1 MDPIPA
7 PAHTTPAAPVPP
19 TRTTRSTPGGPLSAL
34 RGSSPPIQRLR
45 EELARAAASDAT
57 VLLLGETGTGK
68 GLAARAVH
76 AVSPRRARR
85 FVHVDC
91 ASLSPQLVESEL
103 FGHERGA
110 FTGAVERRVGRFER
124 AAESTLFLDE
134 IGELEP
140 ALQVK
145 LLRVLEER
153 EYERVGGTRT
163 LAMSARVVAATHR
176 DLEEAVRV
184 GRFRADLYFRL
195 CVLPIQVPA
204 LRERLQDL
212 PVLVEHI
219 LEELAERRGRALA
232 APPEPGSLAPLLAYA
247 WPGNVRQLVHVLERL
262 VVLSP
267 EAPLSAGLVA
277 RVIGEAPDFL
287 SRSPVGARSSTVG
300 PEAACGVAPSGVAL
314 AQGAA
319 REEEARRIAGALLAS
334 GGNLAR
340 AARRLE
346 MPRSTL
352 RYRVELHGLEGLIPR
367 D

>member
-1 MDPIPA
+1 MNPIPA
-7 PAHTTPAAPVPP
+7 AVPP
-19 TRTTRSTPGGPLSAL
+19 TPTASLPPARSA
-34 RGSSPPIQRLR
+34 RSSPTGPFSVLHGASPAIRRLR
-45 EELARAAASDAT
+45 EELARAAPSDAT

-68 GLAARAVH
+68 SLAARALH
-76 AVSPRRARR
+76 AASPRRARR

-140 ALQVK
+140 VLQAK

-153 EYERVGGTRT
+153 EYERVGGSRT
-163 LAMSARVVAATHR
+163 LPMSARIVAATHR
-176 DLEEAVRV
+176 DLEQAVRA

-195 CVLPIQVPA
+195 CVLPVQVPA
-204 LRERLQDL
+204 LRERPQDL
-212 PVLVEHI
+212 PLLVEHI
-219 LEELAERRGRALA
+219 LKGLAASGSRAL
-232 APPEPGSLAPLLAYA
+232 APPEPGFLAPLLAYA

-262 VVLSP
+262 LVLCP
-267 EAPLSAGLVA
+267 EAPLSAEHVA

-287 SRSPVGARSSTVG
+287 ARPGVGARVSALG
-300 PEAACGVAPSGVAL
+300 PEPRDGIPLPEVAAGPGVADG
-314 AQGAA
+314 
-319 REEEARRIAGALLAS
+319 EEARRIAGALLAS

-352 RYRVELHGLEGLIPR
+352 RYRVEIHGLVGLIPR